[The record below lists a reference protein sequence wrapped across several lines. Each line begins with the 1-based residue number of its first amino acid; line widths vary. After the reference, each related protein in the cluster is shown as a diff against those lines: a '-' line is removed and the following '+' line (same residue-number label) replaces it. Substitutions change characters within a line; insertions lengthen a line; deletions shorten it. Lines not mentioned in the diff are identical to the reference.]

1 LVVRARRVE
10 APRVLF
16 APPKRNR
23 KRPRGGAPTRRASES
38 LGTDSR
44 VLRRVKP
51 LEAPLGA
58 FAAKFFFGWGNPAS
72 AVFLRARRCRC
83 GADDVQATLSAPRRA
98 ACHKCPF
105 YRHFYLSS

>member
-10 APRVLF
+10 ALSILF
-16 APPKRNR
+16 ASPKRNR
-23 KRPRGGAPTRRASES
+23 KAPRGGVLTRRASES

-58 FAAKFFFGWGNPAS
+58 FAAKFFSGGEIPH
-72 AVFLRARRCRC
+72 RRCFC
-83 GADDVQATLSAPRRA
+83 ACEDADA
-98 ACHKCPF
+98 ARTMCA
-105 YRHFYLSS
+105 